1 MIDIIENEGI
11 KEDDFIDIEENDKDI
26 VLDSAIQVYGISNQL
41 DMAIEECAELIQA
54 INKIKRNFT
63 IDEIKNIKNGNHI
76 FKSTED
82 AIVYNNVCS
91 EIADVKIML
100 YQLEKIFDKNN
111 IDISEERKLIR
122 LEERL
127 LKYKPKNK

>member
-1 MIDIIENEGI
+1 MIDITAIRI
-11 KEDDFIDIEENDKDI
+11 QTIEEYEKENNRDI

>member
-1 MIDIIENEGI
+1 MIDITTIRI
-11 KEDDFIDIEENDKDI
+11 IDECEENNRDI
-26 VLDSAIQVYGISNQL
+26 VLDSAIQVYGILNQL

-54 INKIKRNFT
+54 INKIKRSFT

>member
-1 MIDIIENEGI
+1 MIDITTIRI
-11 KEDDFIDIEENDKDI
+11 QTIEEYEKENNRDI

>member
-1 MIDIIENEGI
+1 
-11 KEDDFIDIEENDKDI
+11 
-26 VLDSAIQVYGISNQL
+26 
-41 DMAIEECAELIQA
+41 MAVEECAELIQA
-54 INKIKRNFT
+54 INKIKRSFT

-82 AIVYNNVCS
+82 ALVYNNVCS

-111 IDISEERKLIR
+111 IQIAEERKLIR
-122 LEERL
+122 LEENIT
-127 LKYKPKNK
+127 KKQIK

>member
-1 MIDIIENEGI
+1 
-11 KEDDFIDIEENDKDI
+11 
-26 VLDSAIQVYGISNQL
+26 
-41 DMAIEECAELIQA
+41 
-54 INKIKRNFT
+54 
-63 IDEIKNIKNGNHI
+63 
-76 FKSTED
+76 
-82 AIVYNNVCS
+82 VCS